1 MGRMGNAARG
11 LTVVL
16 LALAAAGCVSKKQ
29 YEKAV
34 AVRDSLA
41 VEKDSLLGEVL
52 ETMKFVTDVNAEL
65 ASVSDLTPPVAEGG
79 EIGAPGAQ
87 RERVERQAAL
97 ERIQLAVTR
106 LNEAEAQLAKAQ
118 QRIRALSRNE
128 TRLLAQVSEYEAS
141 LANLKETLA
150 QREAEL
156 LGIIE
161 QQEGEITTLAG
172 RVDTLTMT
180 AAALSDTVLNMT
192 TYQNTAYYVAGTK
205 DELIKQ
211 GVLVEE
217 GSKFLFF
224 GSKWLEPA
232 RELNLDA
239 FTPIDIVGQTVI
251 LLPDGEREYR
261 IVTRQ
266 NTSFAD
272 SASVREGKVRGEIRI
287 MSPRGFWG
295 PSRFLILVRS

>member
-1 MGRMGNAARG
+1 MGSMGKAGRGMAA
-11 LTVVL
+11 
-16 LALAAAGCVSKKQ
+16 ALMVMVAAGCVSKKE
-29 YEKAV
+29 YDRAV

-52 ETMKFVTDVNAEL
+52 ETMAFVADVNAEL
-65 ASVSDLTPPVAEGG
+65 ATVNDLAPAEAEGA
-79 EIGAPGAQ
+79 EAGAPGAQ
-87 RERVERQAAL
+87 RERMQRQEAL
-97 ERIQLAVTR
+97 ERVHLAVTR
-106 LNEAEAQLAKAQ
+106 LNEAETQLAKAQ

-128 TRLLAQVSEYEAS
+128 TQLLAQVKEYETS
-141 LANLKETLA
+141 LSNLRETLA

-156 LGIIE
+156 TAIIE
-161 QQEGEITTLAG
+161 RQEGEIATLAG

-180 AAALSDTVLNMT
+180 AAALADTVLNMT
-192 TYQNTAYYVAGTK
+192 AYQNTAYFIAGTK
-205 DELIKQ
+205 DELIDQ

-232 RELNLDA
+232 RELNLEA
-239 FTPIDIVGQTVI
+239 FTPIDIIDQTVI
-251 LLPDGEREYR
+251 LLPDGEQEYR

-272 SASVREGKVRGEIRI
+272 STSVHEGKVRGEIRI
-287 MSPRGFWG
+287 VSPRGFWA
-295 PSRFLILVRS
+295 PSRFLILVRT